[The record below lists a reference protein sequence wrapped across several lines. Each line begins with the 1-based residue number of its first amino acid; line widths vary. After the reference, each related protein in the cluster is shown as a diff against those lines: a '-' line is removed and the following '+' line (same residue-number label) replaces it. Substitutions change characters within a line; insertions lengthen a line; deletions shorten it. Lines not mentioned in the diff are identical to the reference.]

1 MLIDPIQLTNPE
13 ALMQQVQENALKAA
27 NLPPLAQAM
36 VAEGLEPTRVGGGES
51 VRGGGETTLGTFS
64 NFLKRAVG
72 EVNDKMQAAELEKQR
87 VLTGESTNLHQAI
100 IAAQEASV
108 AFSLMVEVRNKL
120 VESYQELMRMQV

>member
-1 MLIDPIQLTNPE
+1 MLIDPVQLTNPE
-13 ALMQQVQENALKAA
+13 ALMQQVQENALKSA

-36 VAEGLEPTRVGGGES
+36 VEEGLAVPQAAAGGSIRGDGMTTVGS
-51 VRGGGETTLGTFS
+51 FA
-64 NFLKRAVG
+64 NFLKQAVG
-72 EVNDKMQAAELEKQR
+72 EVNNKMQAAELEKQR

-100 IAAQEASV
+100 IAAQEAGV